1 MMKFLGTTCK
11 KATLLLSKKE
21 ENRLTWLE
29 KLRLR
34 GHLAI
39 CSMCRK
45 FGEQTGFIV
54 QHAKHFHADVVLPAQ
69 TKEKIR
75 ALLKD

>member
-21 ENRLTWLE
+21 ETRLTWLDT
-29 KLRLR
+29 LRLR

-45 FGEQTGFIV
+45 FEEQTGFIV
-54 QHAKHFHADVVLPAQ
+54 QHAKHFHADAVLSAQ
-69 TKEKIR
+69 AKEKIR
-75 ALLKD
+75 TLLKD

>member
-1 MMKFLGTTCK
+1 MMKFLGTTCR

-29 KLRLR
+29 TLRLR

-45 FGEQTGFIV
+45 FEEQTGFIV
-54 QHAKHFHADVVLPAQ
+54 QHAKHFHADAVLPAQ
-69 TKEKIR
+69 AKEKIR
-75 ALLKD
+75 TLLKD